1 MFVTFDI
8 ETTEDMKQPICAAI
22 AWVEGDQLRQSV
34 YYGNEREPMSKDA
47 IKLMLDEL
55 KAYADDG
62 RTIVT
67 WNGLQ
72 FDFKVI
78 HNALS
83 GLTEYQRR
91 VADLASKHIDL
102 MYYVFC
108 CKGWP
113 VSQQSACDGS
123 GIKGKVKLVKLSDG
137 REIDDMSGAM
147 APMLWDAGECKA
159 VLEYLVGDVHSLL
172 NLTYCWKQ
180 LHQARWLSKS
190 GKHQFL
196 DIDLDP
202 DSPDLPTVEFC
213 SALPQPDTSWMDR
226 PLKRESFYDWMK

>member
-47 IKLMLDEL
+47 IKRMLDEL
-55 KAYADDG
+55 KAYAEDG

-78 HNALS
+78 YQALA
-83 GLTEYQRR
+83 GDTEYQEL
-91 VADLASKHIDL
+91 VKHLAINHVDL

-113 VSQQSACDGS
+113 VSQQNACLGS
-123 GIKGKVKLVKLSDG
+123 NLAGKVKKVLLKDG
-137 REIDDMSGAM
+137 TPIDDMNGAM
-147 APMLWDAGECKA
+147 APMLWEAGEGNA

-172 NLTYCWKQ
+172 KLTYKWM
-180 LHQARWLSKS
+180 LDRQARWLSKS

-196 DIDLDP
+196 DIDLNP
-202 DSPDLPTVEFC
+202 DSPDFPVVHRVSEY
-213 SALPQPDTSWMDR
+213 PEPDTSWMDK
-226 PLKRESFYDWMK
+226 PIKRETFTQWMA